1 MNRIIIIIW
10 SLLCLSSVELISQS
24 QHKLLRQG
32 DKAYKKNDFSTAE
45 EVYKKSLEIASSPKG
60 SFNLGNT
67 LYEQGRYEE
76 AVEAYQS
83 AIINL
88 PSDVEKS
95 QALYNMGNAQFKN
108 QDLKASISSYRD
120 ALRLNPTDPDIR
132 ANLLNAS
139 VMMKNAQQQ
148 EQEQE
153 PQDNQEQ
160 EQSDEE
166 QEEQDSEEQEQQEQ
180 EEGEQEKS
188 EEQEQ
193 SEEESTEEAQ
203 DSLNQANQSEM
214 PDSLTQEMLDSMMMM
229 NVSKE
234 EALRLL
240 QIAEKEEKKVQD
252 KLIRVDRTSKKPKKD
267 W

>member
-1 MNRIIIIIW
+1 MNRIILIIW
-10 SLLCLSSVELISQS
+10 SLLFLSSVELISQS

-32 DKAYKKNDFSTAE
+32 DQAFKKNDFGTAE
-45 EVYKKSLEIASSPKG
+45 EAYLKSLEIASSPKG

-83 AIINL
+83 AMINL
-88 PSDVEKS
+88 PTDIAKS

-108 QDLKASISSYRD
+108 QDLKGSISSYRD
-120 ALRLNPTDPDIR
+120 ALRLNPADPDIR

-139 VMMKNAQQQ
+139 IMMKQAQQQ
-148 EQEQE
+148 QQEQE

-160 EQSDEE
+160 EKSDEE

-180 EEGEQEKS
+180 EEGEQDES
-188 EEQEQ
+188 QDEEQ
-193 SEEESTEEAQ
+193 SEEENSEETQ

-229 NVSKE
+229 QVSKE